1 MNCNPFIPHARPP
14 HIVKCCTFSW
24 FHWLFTLAAH
34 PLDRSMDCGTVSWWI
49 HVERGTSSAF
59 CGSLTDISP
68 TQQWYIRLEGE
79 TFHIHPDRFEGHIIW
94 RTSYWPLQLSI
105 DGHNIPCLPF
115 VRCHFSFH
123 SWATR
128 FPVVNSR
135 YYLETCWVH
144 GEWVGAMFM
153 DFSNISLLNPGA
165 SLRVTHWSNDRMCQC
180 SKGGDPIDPDTDYT
194 WGRRYLPLLVGN
206 LQNLKDGNM
215 KEKWIC
221 VSWKEAHLWCQT
233 QKPI

>member
-1 MNCNPFIPHARPP
+1 MYWNVNSPCECTTWSKKSKLFFSWWVVNCNNPFIPHARPP

-59 CGSLTDISP
+59 LWIVSWHQSHPAVIHQTRRWNFSHSSWQIGGSHH
-68 TQQWYIRLEGE
+68 LENFLLAFT
-79 TFHIHPDRFEGHIIW
+79 TFHRWPQKKTM
-94 RTSYWPLQLSI
+94 RT
-105 DGHNIPCLPF
+105 F
-115 VRCHFSFH
+115 VRCHSSFH
-123 SWATR
+123 RWNLEWVR
-128 FPVVNSR
+128 FKVCRFAVAEPQGSPVVNSR

-165 SLRVTHWSNDRMCQC
+165 
-180 SKGGDPIDPDTDYT
+180 
-194 WGRRYLPLLVGN
+194 
-206 LQNLKDGNM
+206 
-215 KEKWIC
+215 
-221 VSWKEAHLWCQT
+221 
-233 QKPI
+233 